1 MANLTKIR
9 VSGVTYTIV
18 DETAIHSLAGY
29 STTAEMNQAITAAT
43 DALASEIAQAGYQTA
58 SDVQTAIQGKA
69 DTTAMTQAIADAVA
83 GKADTSDL
91 APLFGYVAYDG
102 TTHRINF
109 KHSSTD
115 DNVLAYVDASPFL
128 VDGMVESVSIVTVE
142 NAQYLRITWNTD
154 SGKQATDIALT
165 DIFDPSNYY
174 NKSEI
179 DAALAGKANTADTY
193 TKTQVDNALSGKQ
206 ATLVS
211 GTNIKTVNNQ
221 SLLGEGNIEI
231 AVAVQADQTIIEGST
246 NAVAGGAV
254 YTALQGKNQVVT
266 LDGETLVIS

>member
-1 MANLTKIR
+1 VILK
-9 VSGVTYTIV
+9 
-18 DETAIHSLAGY
+18 
-29 STTAEMNQAITAAT
+29 
-43 DALASEIAQAGYQTA
+43 
-58 SDVQTAIQGKA
+58 
-69 DTTAMTQAIADAVA
+69 
-83 GKADTSDL
+83 
-91 APLFGYVAYDG
+91 
-102 TTHRINF
+102 
-109 KHSSTD
+109 
-115 DNVLAYVDASPFL
+115 
-128 VDGMVESVSIVTVE
+128 
-142 NAQYLRITWNTD
+142 
-154 SGKQATDIALT
+154 
-165 DIFDPSNYY
+165 YY

-193 TKTQVDNALSGKQ
+193 TKTQVDTALGGKQ

-221 SLLGEGNIEI
+221 SLLGSGNIEI

>member
-58 SDVQTAIQGKA
+58 SDVQTAIKGKA
-69 DTTAMTQAIADAVA
+69 DTTAMTKAISDAVA
-83 GKADTSDL
+83 GKANTSDL
-91 APLFGYVAYDG
+91 APLFGYVVYDS

-109 KHSSTD
+109 KHTSTD
-115 DNVLAYVDASPFL
+115 QNVLAYVDASPFL
-128 VDGMVESVSIVTVE
+128 VDGMVESVAIVTVE
-142 NAQYLRITWNTD
+142 GAQYLRITWNTD

-193 TKTQVDNALSGKQ
+193 TKTQVDTALGGKQ
-206 ATLVS
+206 DTLVS
-211 GTNIKTVNNQ
+211 GTNIKTINSQ
-221 SLLGEGNIEI
+221 SILGEGNIEI

>member
-58 SDVQTAIQGKA
+58 SDVQNAIQGKA

-91 APLFGYVAYDG
+91 APLFGYVAYDSE
-102 TTHRINF
+102 THRINF
-109 KHSSTD
+109 KHASTD
-115 DNVLAYVDASPFL
+115 DNVLTYVDASPFL
-128 VDGMVESVSIVTVE
+128 VDGMVESVAIVTVE

-165 DIFDPSNYY
+165 DIFNPANYY
-174 NKSEI
+174 GKSEI

-193 TKTQVDNALSGKQ
+193 TKTQVDNALGGKQ
-206 ATLVS
+206 DKLVS

-231 AVAVQADQTIIEGST
+231 AVAVQADQTIIESST

>member
-1 MANLTKIR
+1 M
-9 VSGVTYTIV
+9 
-18 DETAIHSLAGY
+18 
-29 STTAEMNQAITAAT
+29 
-43 DALASEIAQAGYQTA
+43 
-58 SDVQTAIQGKA
+58 
-69 DTTAMTQAIADAVA
+69 
-83 GKADTSDL
+83 
-91 APLFGYVAYDG
+91 
-102 TTHRINF
+102 
-109 KHSSTD
+109 
-115 DNVLAYVDASPFL
+115 
-128 VDGMVESVSIVTVE
+128 
-142 NAQYLRITWNTD
+142 
-154 SGKQATDIALT
+154 T

-193 TKTQVDNALSGKQ
+193 TKTQVDTALGGKQ

-221 SLLGEGNIEI
+221 SLLGSGNIEI

>member
-58 SDVQTAIQGKA
+58 SDVQNAIQGKA

-91 APLFGYVAYDG
+91 APLFGYVAYDSE
-102 TTHRINF
+102 THRINF
-109 KHSSTD
+109 KHASTD

-165 DIFDPSNYY
+165 DIFNPANYY

-179 DAALAGKANTADTY
+179 DAALADKANTADTY
-193 TKTQVDNALSGKQ
+193 TKTQVDNALGGKQ

-231 AVAVQADQTIIEGST
+231 AVAVQADQTIIEGSS

-254 YTALQGKNQVVT
+254 YTALKGKNQVVT

>member
-1 MANLTKIR
+1 
-9 VSGVTYTIV
+9 
-18 DETAIHSLAGY
+18 
-29 STTAEMNQAITAAT
+29 
-43 DALASEIAQAGYQTA
+43 
-58 SDVQTAIQGKA
+58 
-69 DTTAMTQAIADAVA
+69 MTQAIADAVA

-91 APLFGYVAYDG
+91 APLFGYVAYDSK
-102 TTHRINF
+102 THRINF
-109 KHSSTD
+109 KHASTD
-115 DNVLAYVDASPFL
+115 ENVLAYVDASPFL

-165 DIFDPSNYY
+165 DIFDPSNYS

-179 DAALAGKANTADTY
+179 NASLAGKANT
-193 TKTQVDNALSGKQ
+193 QVDNALGGKQ
-206 ATLVS
+206 DTLVS

-231 AVAVQADQTIIEGST
+231 AVAVQADQTIIEGSS
-246 NAVAGGAV
+246 NAVSGGAV

>member
-83 GKADTSDL
+83 GKANTSDL
-91 APLFGYVAYDG
+91 APLFGYVAYDS

-109 KHSSTD
+109 KHTSTD
-115 DNVLAYVDASPFL
+115 ENVLAYVDASPFL
-128 VDGMVESVSIVTVE
+128 VDGMVESVAIVTVE
-142 NAQYLRITWNTD
+142 GVQYLRITWNTD

-193 TKTQVDNALSGKQ
+193 TKSQVDTALGGKQ
-206 ATLVS
+206 DTLVS
-211 GTNIKTVNNQ
+211 GTSIKTINNE
-221 SLLGEGNIEI
+221 SLLGSGNITIE
-231 AVAVQADQTIIEGST
+231 AAGTVDQTIIEGST